1 MSSPPGLSEPAEEE
15 PNPFILTVYD
25 YALQVNPD
33 EHWDKCCVCGC
44 AGDCSSFDG
53 LDRGLVL
60 LGDQT
65 LGRAAWCRKL
75 ACAGEKHSSAMLPMS
90 VLEIDEE

>member
-1 MSSPPGLSEPAEEE
+1 MPEDEDWE
-15 PNPFILTVYD
+15 PNPFVLTVYD
-25 YALQVNPD
+25 YALQANP
-33 EHWDKCCVCGC
+33 EETWDTCCVCGC

-60 LGDQT
+60 LADQT

-75 ACAGEKHSSAMLPMS
+75 ACSGEKHSSTMIPAS
-90 VLEIDEE
+90 VLEIEGD